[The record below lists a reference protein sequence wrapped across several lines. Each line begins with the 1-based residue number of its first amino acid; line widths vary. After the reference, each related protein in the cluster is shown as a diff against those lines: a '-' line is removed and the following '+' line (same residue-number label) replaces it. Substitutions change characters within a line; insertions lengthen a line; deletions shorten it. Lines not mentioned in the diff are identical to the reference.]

1 MEIAVEEINAK
12 GGIGGVP
19 IELICYDTQTLE
31 AEALKAVSRLVERDK
46 VLVISGPCFSGEFE
60 TIAPQLDSRLK
71 TVINSYCSAKPG
83 LSAMSKWAFRN
94 TLTSDKQLKPVVD
107 AWVKEYKIKK
117 VVIIYD
123 AEDAV
128 SKGEG
133 AGVLPALFKAHG
145 VEVLESLTYRTKD
158 TDYSAQVTKAKSLG
172 AEGIGLG
179 SCYQNAG
186 AIAKEMQK
194 QGLNV
199 PVVGGACAGA
209 PGFIE
214 IAGKAAEGAYMSTAA
229 WLDDPR
235 PEVQAYVKKIVAKNN
250 GQLPPYSGPR
260 AYDIIYSYKHC
271 IETSG
276 VTNKPADLDCGP
288 RQDSRLPRR
297 PKEVPRRGRRDHH
310 GREPRRRRLQRH
322 PQGGQRQICQR
333 RQVVEWSNDNR
344 RRQTH
349 SRTAPYPRAPF
360 FFAPSHSP
368 TALRSSAPRI
378 GLAGR
383 TGNREYSRQIE
394 SHPWNPDLEF
404 HAMHTWLGV
413 ALKSGPASSLDR
425 ERHAN
430 AKGSP

>member
-1 MEIAVEEINAK
+1 MRLLWNSMSALAAAVVVLVASSTHHAEAAKLAGRSVKIGCMASLTGKGAEWGQAAKISMEIAVEEINAK
-12 GGIGGVP
+12 GGVGGVP
-19 IELICYDTQTLE
+19 IEMICYDTQTLE
-31 AEALKAVSRLVERDK
+31 AEALKVVSRLVERDK
-46 VLVISGPCFSGEFE
+46 VLAISGPCFSGEFE
-60 TIAPQLDSRLK
+60 TIAPQLDRLK

-83 LSAMSKWAFRN
+83 LSDMSIWAFRN

-107 AWVKEYKIKK
+107 AWLKEYKIKK

-145 VEVLESLTYRTKD
+145 VEVLDSLTYRTKD

-199 PVVGGACAGA
+199 PIVGGACAGA

-214 IAGKAAEGAYMSTAA
+214 IGGKATEGAYMSTAA

-235 PEVQAYVKKIVAKNN
+235 PEVQAYVKKILAKNN
-250 GQLPPYSGPR
+250 NQPPPYSGPR
-260 AYDIIYSYKHC
+260 AYDIVYAYKHC

-276 VTNKPADLDCGP
+276 VTNNPGDLDAD
-288 RQDSRLPRR
+288 RDRI
-297 PKEVPRRGRRDHH
+297 RGCLAGLKNFPGVAGEITMNEHRD
-310 GREPRRRRLQRH
+310 GA
-322 PQGGQRQICQR
+322 G
-333 RQVVEWSNDNR
+333 
-344 RRQTH
+344 
-349 SRTAPYPRAPF
+349 
-360 FFAPSHSP
+360 
-368 TALRSSAPRI
+368 SSAI
-378 GLAGR
+378 LKVVNGKYV
-383 TGNREYSRQIE
+383 N
-394 SHPWNPDLEF
+394 
-404 HAMHTWLGV
+404 V
-413 ALKSGPASSLDR
+413 AK
-425 ERHAN
+425 
-430 AKGSP
+430 